1 MFDLFHRRDKAVRYI
16 LTVLLGLVAI
26 SMVIT
31 LIPGY
36 GTPRAAS
43 DNIVAEVGGDAITSQ
58 EVQSQMQGAVRN
70 RQIPPEMLQFYV
82 PQYID
87 QMVRDRALAY
97 QAKRMGFDVTDAELA
112 TAIRSLLYS
121 QFPNG
126 QIDRPRTSASW
137 PRTT

>member
-58 EVQSQMQGAVRN
+58 EVSSMLQNAVRN
-70 RQIPPEMLQFYV
+70 RQVPAQMLQFYA

-87 QMVRDRALAY
+87 QMIRDRALAY
-97 QAKRMGFDVTDAELA
+97 QSTRMGFQVTDDELA
-112 TAIRSLLYS
+112 SAIRSLLAS
-121 QFPNG
+121 QFPRRAG
-126 QIDRPRTSASW
+126 RLPDV
-137 PRTT
+137 